1 MPYVPPFFIL
11 FPHVVAPASQAYN
24 SPHPISKGG
33 QWMAESFWKSMASL
47 FLRMLIKSTTEANL
61 RRNPRC
67 K

>member
-24 SPHPISKGG
+24 SPHLISKGG
-33 QWMAESFWKSMASL
+33 QWLAESFWKSMASL

-61 RRNPRC
+61 RRNPLC